1 MFDLLNFEFILC
13 CIAPEKWSMGVMFN
27 QFRSYRGPIMHAK
40 SFYTVGL
47 SALIATTVGTT
58 ALAAE
63 VNIYSYRQPD
73 LIAPLLDA
81 FTEETGIK
89 TNVLF
94 LNKGLVE
101 RMKAEGENSPA
112 DLIFTVDIGR
122 LSEAKTEGVTQPVD
136 SGAVNGAIPE
146 NYRDPEGHWFGLTTR
161 GRVVYASKDRVAQD
175 AITYEEL
182 ADPKWKGKICIRSG
196 QHIYNVALIASI
208 IAHAGEEKAEAWLN
222 GVKDNLARKPNG
234 NDRAQAKGIFAGECD
249 IGIGN
254 TYYVGLMKNNEKEPE
269 QKEWA
274 DSIKVLFPNAGDRGT
289 HVNISGMA
297 LAKHAPN
304 KDDAVK
310 LMEFLASPKGQEI
323 YAEQVYEYPVDP
335 NASVSDTVKSF
346 GDIKPDALGLDEIA
360 KNRAAASAMVDRVGF
375 NN

>member
-1 MFDLLNFEFILC
+1 MLSSFSIS
-13 CIAPEKWSMGVMFN
+13 KGTK
-27 QFRSYRGPIMHAK
+27 MHVK
-40 SFYTVGL
+40 SIHAAGL
-47 SALIATTVGTT
+47 SALIAASVGTT

-73 LIAPLLDA
+73 LIAPLLEA
-81 FTEETGIK
+81 FTEETGVK

-112 DLIFTVDIGR
+112 DLILTVDIGR
-122 LSEAKTEGVTQPVD
+122 LSNAKDEGVTQPVD
-136 SGAVNGAIPE
+136 SAAINGTIPE
-146 NYRDPEGHWFGLTTR
+146 NYRDPEGHWYGLTTR
-161 GRVVYASKDRVAQD
+161 GRVVYASKDRVPQD
-175 AITYEEL
+175 TISYEEL

-196 QHIYNVALIASI
+196 QHIYNVALVASM
-208 IAHAGEEKAEAWLN
+208 IAHHGEEETEKWLT

-234 NDRAQAKGIFAGECD
+234 NDRAQAKGVFAGECD

-254 TYYVGLMKNNEKEPE
+254 TYYVGLMQNNEKEPE
-269 QKEWA
+269 QKDWA
-274 DSIKVLFPNAGDRGT
+274 NAIKVLFPNSGDRGT

-310 LMEFLASPKGQEI
+310 LMEFLASPKGQEL
-323 YAEQVYEYPVDP
+323 YAERVYEYPVDP
-335 NASVSDTVKSF
+335 NAQASDTVKNF
-346 GDIKPDALGLDEIA
+346 GDINPDKLPLAEIA
-360 KNRAAASAMVDRVGF
+360 KNRPKASELVDKVGF